1 MAADLKDEA
10 GTSFQPSSRLLNPFG
25 FPIADWRLILDPQTM
40 KETRYQHKEAASTGI
55 AGLAFFRILLWAAVA
70 SIILAS
76 AVAVIYWRR
85 NIKTNTSDPR
95 TTIPFRPRVSYD
107 SSDVTIS
114 NTEAEPYLDVSLD
127 IYVEATRY
135 SLAIGM
141 ISPGETIRRP
151 LRSLT
156 NERGESFNPGVPRT
170 SELEVRARF
179 GGYDVHKDFPPPP

>member
-1 MAADLKDEA
+1 
-10 GTSFQPSSRLLNPFG
+10 
-25 FPIADWRLILDPQTM
+25 M
-40 KETRYQHKEAASTGI
+40 KETRYQRKDTSGVSI
-55 AGLAFFRILLWAAVA
+55 ARLPFFRILLWAAVA

-85 NIKTNTSDPR
+85 NVMTSTRDPR
-95 TTIPFRPRVSYD
+95 TTIPFRPKVSYD

-114 NTEAEPYLDVSLD
+114 NTEDEPYLDVSLN
-127 IYVEATRY
+127 IYIEATRY
-135 SLAIGM
+135 SLKIGT
-141 ISPGETIRRP
+141 IGPGETLRRP